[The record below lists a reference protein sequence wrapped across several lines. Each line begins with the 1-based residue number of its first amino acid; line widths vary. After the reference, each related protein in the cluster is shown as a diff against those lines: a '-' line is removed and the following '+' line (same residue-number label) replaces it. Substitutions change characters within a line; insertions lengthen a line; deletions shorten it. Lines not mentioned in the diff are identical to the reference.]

1 MRCIPGLL
9 KERWMEKLEVSV
21 LGDFCLNLDA
31 RSLSS
36 FVSDKA
42 RALLTYLAL
51 EHEKPHPRT
60 MLAGLLW
67 ESQHE
72 RASRT
77 NLRQALYRL
86 LQVVGCS
93 DTACPYLF
101 VTSHEIQFNRYS
113 SCTVDAIQFQ
123 DLLQGCEHPHL
134 DGTQLC
140 QFCLDNAR
148 RAVSLYR
155 GDLLMGISLPGCQ
168 EFVWWLT
175 CKQEML
181 HQQMMAALV
190 DLVCYFECENDFP
203 MAQQYIQQ
211 AIGLEPWNEGWH
223 RKKMILLSLRGQRN
237 AALRQ
242 FEQCRQILAKELQ
255 IEPELE
261 TVMLYQQ
268 IKTGSYPA

>member
-1 MRCIPGLL
+1 MG
-9 KERWMEKLEVSV
+9 KLEVCI
-21 LGDFCLNLDA
+21 LGDFCLTLNGKP
-31 RSLSS
+31 LSS
-36 FVSDKA
+36 FVSDKG
-42 RALLTYLAL
+42 RALLAYLMI
-51 EHEKPHPRT
+51 EHEKPHQRST
-60 MLAGLLW
+60 LAGRLW
-67 ESQHE
+67 DNQAEPAA
-72 RASRT
+72 RA
-77 NLRQALYRL
+77 NLRQTLHRL
-86 LQVVGCS
+86 LQVMGCS

-101 VTSHEIQFNRYS
+101 VTSYEIQFNRFS

-123 DLLQGCEHPHL
+123 GLLQGCVHPHL

-140 QFCLDNAR
+140 LFCLDNAR

-190 DLVCYFECENDFP
+190 DLVCYYECENNFP

-223 RKKMILLSLRGQRN
+223 RKKMILLSLSGQRS